1 VADLHLLP
9 EPEFRNQ
16 APDWAIRIS
25 IAILY
30 FFIGVGKFSSSP
42 GSHWV
47 RMFEQ
52 IHAGQWFRY
61 FTGVVE
67 SSAALL
73 VLIPRAAIFGL
84 LLLACTMLCAS
95 LIVGVALHQP
105 GEAAFPG
112 LLFLVLAVICWKR
125 RSHGVNS
132 WSILRV
138 GVCLLIGGRDFH
150 GRTGR
155 TGQTGRRG

>member
-1 VADLHLLP
+1 M
-9 EPEFRNQ
+9 
-16 APDWAIRIS
+16 PDWAIRVS
-25 IAILY
+25 VAILY
-30 FFIGVGKFSSSP
+30 FLIGVGKFSSSP

-47 RMFEQ
+47 TLFEQ

-61 FTGVVE
+61 FTGIVE

-73 VLIPRAAIFGL
+73 VLIPRAAIFEL

-95 LIVGVALHQP
+95 LIVALLLHQP

-125 RSHGVNS
+125 RSHESNS
-132 WSILRV
+132 
-138 GVCLLIGGRDFH
+138 
-150 GRTGR
+150 
-155 TGQTGRRG
+155 